1 MFAKVDVILS
11 EKKNAVSIAKNSL
24 YRDEKGQAYVFMP
37 SEDGKTA
44 RRQEV
49 TVGFEN
55 NDYLE
60 VTEGLSVG
68 QNVLGFAYGL
78 KDGSKIE
85 TN

>member
-1 MFAKVDVILS
+1 
-11 EKKNAVSIAKNSL
+11 
-24 YRDEKGQAYVFMP
+24 MP